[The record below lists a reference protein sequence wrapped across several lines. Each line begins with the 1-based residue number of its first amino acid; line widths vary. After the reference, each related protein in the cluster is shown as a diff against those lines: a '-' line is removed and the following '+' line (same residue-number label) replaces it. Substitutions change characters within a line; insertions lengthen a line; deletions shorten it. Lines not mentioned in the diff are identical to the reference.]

1 MTGASLRKGGEGR
14 LLPEHSG
21 SPGPAQPVVSK
32 VLSSA
37 LCLPGGQKWPPCSVG
52 ILAAFSFH
60 FRILLCSLP
69 SGWWKPTFAM
79 LERYVFLLSLLT
91 NTVTSVKNKTHGHYR
106 YYSTMSLSRTVGK
119 TRQGQEAHTCAQ
131 EGTAVQTA
139 SCTARPPCSF
149 VFLLLCPLALSLT
162 ARRFQQEIL
171 PTAARKI
178 TQSQHLTCLLKG
190 V

>member
-1 MTGASLRKGGEGR
+1 MTGTSLRRGGEGR
-14 LLPEHSG
+14 LLTEHLG
-21 SPGPAQPVVSK
+21 PPGLAQSVVSK

-37 LCLPGGQKWPPCSVG
+37 LCPPGGQKWPPCSVG

-91 NTVTSVKNKTHGHYR
+91 NTVTSVKNKTHGHYQ
-106 YYSTMSLSRTVGK
+106 YYSTTSLSRTVGK
-119 TRQGQEAHTCAQ
+119 TRQGQEARMCAV
-131 EGTAVQTA
+131 EGTAVQTV
-139 SCTARPPCSF
+139 SCTARPPCSLMF
-149 VFLLLCPLALSLT
+149 PLLCPLALSLM
-162 ARRFQQEIL
+162 ARRCQQKIL

-178 TQSQHLTCLLKG
+178 M
-190 V
+190 